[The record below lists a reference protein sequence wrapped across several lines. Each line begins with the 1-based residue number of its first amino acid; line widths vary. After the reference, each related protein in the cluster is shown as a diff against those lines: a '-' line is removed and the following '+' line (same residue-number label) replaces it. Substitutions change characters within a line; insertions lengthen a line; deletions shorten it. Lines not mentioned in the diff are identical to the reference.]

1 MTSVRGPRG
10 LAALD
15 DAALVDAARSG
26 NREALDCLL
35 RRHHDRMYG
44 VCRRITG
51 NHADACDATQNAMIA
66 MVRGLAN
73 FDGRASVS
81 TWAYRIATN
90 ASLDELRRR
99 RRRPVLAPNDLDE
112 HSNRPQ
118 LDGAD
123 PRSNDA
129 TDALSERGVIEVA
142 LLAIPEEFRVPI
154 VLRDIADLDYAE
166 ISAILDIP
174 LGTVKSRIARGR
186 GQLAVLLGGNQSE
199 STDRQSDDS

>member
-1 MTSVRGPRG
+1 MTSTRG

-15 DAALVDAARSG
+15 DHALVEAARSG
-26 NREALDCLL
+26 NRDALDSLL

-66 MVRGLAN
+66 MVRGLTN
-73 FDGRASVS
+73 FDGRASVA

-99 RRRPVLAPNDLDE
+99 HRRPVLAPGDHDE

-118 LDGAD
+118 LDGPD
-123 PRSNDA
+123 PHSSDA
-129 TDALSERGVIEVA
+129 TDAIGERDAIEAA

-166 ISAILDIP
+166 IAAVLDIP

-186 GQLAVLLGGNQSE
+186 GQLAVLLGGNQSD